1 MTSQNSSKVQV
12 MKEKSNMK
20 KFLVL
25 ICVLFPL
32 LVFGQRAGEC
42 EITIE
47 QGATFNMEIVWTESG
62 DSVDIT
68 NYSIEMQVRK
78 YVGSTDTLM
87 TANTTR
93 GDIVISTTETGTIA
107 FNVSAARTALL
118 DFTSATWDILY
129 TSSAGVVTRLLQG
142 PAFLSK
148 GVTR

>member
-25 ICVLFPL
+25 ICVLVPL

-62 DSVDIT
+62 DSVDIAG
-68 NYSIEMQVRK
+68 YSIEMQVRK

-107 FNVSAARTALL
+107 FNVSYARTALL

-129 TSSAGVVTRLLQG
+129 TSPAGVVTRLLMG
-142 PAFLSK
+142 PAYLSK